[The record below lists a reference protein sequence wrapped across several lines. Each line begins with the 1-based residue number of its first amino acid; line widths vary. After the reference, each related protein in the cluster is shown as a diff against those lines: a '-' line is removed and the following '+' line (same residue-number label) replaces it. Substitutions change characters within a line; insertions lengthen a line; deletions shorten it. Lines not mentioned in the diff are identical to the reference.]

1 MNTYPTLAPLPHP
14 VYFVRNDS
22 ALCEQFQTVTEMPAF
37 ADYYRP
43 EWGGSS
49 SWIVQTYLQLK
60 LRGLDVHLVD
70 RYVRDRICVVSREEL
85 MQRSL
90 WQGLPF
96 NSYLVVCQQDR
107 PRPEICA
114 HRIVQNSLN
123 ILAPTDHLM
132 QYWVQP
138 ELRSRHPERGTQVNT
153 LAFKGRWYYLPEAFK
168 NSEFVSQLTSL
179 GFTFSTLPDY
189 QVSLSDWS
197 EFSETDVVLAIR
209 YSSREYLESKPAS
222 KLINAWFAGCP
233 ALLGAEPA
241 YQALRKSDLDYIEVH
256 TPEDVIAALQK
267 LRDNPGL
274 YQAMVENGWMRSQEF
289 TPDQLSF
296 NWRNLLANDV
306 STGYAEW
313 LGRSPIWKLTGRP
326 LQFGYRMI
334 QQETERRRFNTVTG
348 RKQ

>member
-1 MNTYPTLAPLPHP
+1 MNTHLTFAALPHP
-14 VYFVRNDS
+14 VYFVRNDP
-22 ALCEQFQTVTEMPAF
+22 ALCEQFQTVTKMPAF
-37 ADYYRP
+37 AEYYRP

-70 RYVRDRICVVSREEL
+70 RYIPDCICVVSREEL

-90 WQGLPF
+90 WRGLPF

-114 HRIVQNSLN
+114 HRIVQNPLN

-138 ELRSRHPERGTQVNT
+138 ELRSRHSERGTQVST

-168 NSEFVSQLTSL
+168 NSEFVAQLTSL

-189 QVSLSDWS
+189 EVSLSDWS
-197 EFSETDVVLAIR
+197 EFSATDVVLAIR
-209 YSSREYLESKPAS
+209 YSNREYLESKPAS

-274 YQAMVENGWMRSQEF
+274 YQAMVENGWKRSQEF
-289 TPDQLSF
+289 TPDQLSLK
-296 NWRNLLANDV
+296 WRNLLANDV
-306 STGYAEW
+306 SRGYRQW
-313 LGRSPIWKLTGRP
+313 LERSPFWKLTGRP

-334 QQETERRRFNTVTG
+334 QQEKERRRFNIVTG
-348 RKQ
+348 RKR

>member
-1 MNTYPTLAPLPHP
+1 MNPYSSLAPLPYP
-14 VYFVRNDS
+14 VYFVRNDP
-22 ALCEQFQTVTEMPAF
+22 ALCEQLQTVTEMPAF

-43 EWGGSS
+43 ECGGSS
-49 SWIVQTYLQLK
+49 SWVVQTYLQLK

-70 RYVRDRICVVSREEL
+70 RYRPDCICVVSREEL

-90 WQGLPF
+90 WAGLPF
-96 NSYLVVCQQDR
+96 RSYLVVCQQDR

-114 HRIVQNSLN
+114 HRIVQNPLN
-123 ILAPTDHLM
+123 ILGPTDHLM

-138 ELRSRHPERGTQVNT
+138 ELRSRNLERGTQVST

-168 NSEFVSQLTSL
+168 NSEFVSQLTAL

-189 QVSLSDWS
+189 EISLSDWS

-233 ALLGAEPA
+233 ALLGPEPA
-241 YQALRKSDLDYIEVH
+241 YQALQKSYLDYIEVH
-256 TPEDVIAALQK
+256 NPEDVIAALQN

-274 YQAMVENGWMRSQEF
+274 YQAMVENGWKRSQEF
-289 TPDQLSF
+289 TPDQLSL
-296 NWRNLLANDV
+296 NWRNLLAGDV
-306 STGYAEW
+306 STGYTQW
-313 LGRSPIWKLTGRP
+313 LERSSLWKIAGQP

-334 QQETERRRFNTVTG
+334 QQERERRRFNTVTG
-348 RKQ
+348 RKR

>member
-1 MNTYPTLAPLPHP
+1 MNIRSTYAALPYP
-14 VYFVRNDS
+14 VYFVRNDA
-22 ALCEQFQTVTEMPAF
+22 ALCEQLQTVTEMPPF
-37 ADYYRP
+37 AEYYRP

-70 RYVRDRICVVSREEL
+70 RYIPDRICVVSREEL

-90 WQGLPF
+90 WRGLPF

-114 HRIVQNSLN
+114 HRIVQNPLN

-138 ELRSRHPERGTQVNT
+138 ELRSRDSERGTQVRT
-153 LAFKGRWYYLPEAFK
+153 LAFKGRWYYLPDAFK
-168 NSEFVSQLTSL
+168 NSEFIAHLTSL

-189 QVSLSDWS
+189 EVSLSDWS
-197 EFSETDVVLAIR
+197 EFSKTDVILAIR
-209 YSSREYLESKPAS
+209 YSNREYLESKPAS

-233 ALLGAEPA
+233 ALLGAESA

-256 TPEDVIAALQK
+256 TPGDVIAALQK

-289 TPDQLSF
+289 TPDQLSL

-306 STGYAEW
+306 SIGYAQW
-313 LGRSPIWKLTGRP
+313 LKQSFTWKITGRP

-334 QQETERRRFNTVTG
+334 KQEKERRRFNIVTG
-348 RKQ
+348 RKR

>member
-1 MNTYPTLAPLPHP
+1 MNTYSTLAPLPYP
-14 VYFVRNDS
+14 VYFVRNDP
-22 ALCEQFQTVTEMPAF
+22 ALCEQLQTVTEMPPF

-49 SWIVQTYLQLK
+49 SWIVQTYLQLT

-70 RYVRDRICVVSREEL
+70 CYIPDRICVVSREEL

-90 WQGLPF
+90 WQGLPL

-123 ILAPTDHLM
+123 ILTPTDHLM

-138 ELRSRHPERGTQVNT
+138 ELRSRHLDRGTQVST

-189 QVSLSDWS
+189 EVSLADWS
-197 EFSETDVVLAIR
+197 EFSDTDVVLAIR
-209 YSSREYLESKPAS
+209 YSNREYLESKPAS

-233 ALLGAEPA
+233 ALLGSESA
-241 YQALRKSDLDYIEVH
+241 YQALRKSKLDYIEVH
-256 TPEDVIAALQK
+256 NPEDVIAALQN
-267 LRDNPGL
+267 LRDNPNL
-274 YQAMVENGWMRSQEF
+274 YQAMVENGWKRSQEF
-289 TPDQLSF
+289 TPDQLSL
-296 NWRNLLANDV
+296 NWRNLLGGSV

-313 LGRSPIWKLTGRP
+313 LGRSPIWKLAGRP

-334 QQETERRRFNTVTG
+334 QQEIERRRFNTVTG